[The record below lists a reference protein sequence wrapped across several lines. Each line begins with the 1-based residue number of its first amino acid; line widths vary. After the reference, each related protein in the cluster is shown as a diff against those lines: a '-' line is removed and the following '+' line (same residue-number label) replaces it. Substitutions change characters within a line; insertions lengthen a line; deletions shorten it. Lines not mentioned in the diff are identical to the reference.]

1 LRLDIAAHPVK
12 HTHDACVVRE
22 RPEDRVSLD
31 KSVVAIGGNNR
42 TVFLAGPV
50 MPAGSPTVRVAA
62 TISPGTQLIVPIIT
76 VECSVAEEP
85 PFHGEDETELR
96 VCANGLLDLASDPQ
110 ATIDGAPLSDPG
122 AYRPAVRSAPAQE
135 LCLFRN
141 EFLQCKPDF
150 LPASRTSWPGVNPP
164 PDSPSGQLS

>member
-1 LRLDIAAHPVK
+1 LRLDIAAHPVE

-85 PFHGEDETELR
+85 P
-96 VCANGLLDLASDPQ
+96 V
-110 ATIDGAPLSDPG
+110 
-122 AYRPAVRSAPAQE
+122 
-135 LCLFRN
+135 
-141 EFLQCKPDF
+141 
-150 LPASRTSWPGVNPP
+150 SW
-164 PDSPSGQLS
+164 